1 MCKEAGTRLS
11 IASFLLGPKVG
22 VVEAPSQLVD
32 PDRHPRIFLPFGY
45 QDYRKLRVSNSLQTG
60 ETLDRF
66 RIEKPSGI

>member
-22 VVEAPSQLVD
+22 AVEAPPQLVD
-32 PDRHPRIFLPFGY
+32 PDLRPRIFSPFVY

-66 RIEKPSGI
+66 RIEKP